1 MGTPKI
7 GAEFVLDDK
16 ASATLDKVKS
26 GFGEVLGKANGVA
39 SSLVDIGKTAFGT
52 YIGLNFNS
60 AIAAMSELGK
70 SAVARAI
77 DFQQAEKNAVFLAG
91 SVAKAG
97 TSFDELKGKATGF
110 VQDMKKIEIQTG
122 ITGATLSE
130 SFAQIADKMNP
141 ARASITQAGTS
152 ILQPLNYI
160 EKGLQRS
167 EGQVKQL
174 FSDIGNAG
182 RLVAG
187 GPDALA
193 KSFANFSGTGAKASD
208 PIVQMIAAT
217 GVLKGNAKQVAEQL
231 HMLTDAS
238 AMSFAQAA
246 IEKMAKKGRDIP
258 PDFNQVVN
266 QLNSIKDQF
275 LKQFGQPILSAI
287 VPAVERFKAVLEAN
301 AGKIEHF
308 AKVMGVLVSKYV
320 SEAAKKFEEGFKY
333 IVNHADEIGKAIEK
347 AMEFAKKT
355 FDFILAHKEEIAAA
369 YGASQAASLAPG
381 AMALGKG
388 IAGVK
393 DVGAGAAGLAA
404 GMPAM
409 YAAVKAFGA
418 SAVGLGA
425 FAAALGAATAVVYNF
440 YKLMQENSYGGSFG
454 AKGELMKEQ
463 DAIKETM
470 KNMSKGGSAIIED
483 QYANLKKRY
492 VANAKE
498 LGGEGA
504 GKDASAYAD
513 NILQNNKSVMSLM
526 KMADEGG
533 KFLNAGGGT
542 KLRKETDTPEGL
554 DKLSDQYATNIVT
567 LYNTAVAQNNTTAQ
581 KYAADIIAGSAHV
594 QNAFVNSKAQ
604 LQGGFEGLAT
614 VLGEKGLEVTNK
626 LKDLMDEASGKKG
639 ATPTKP
645 VVQFNNNTFNLNQNF
660 RDNDPDRIALIFR
673 QDIIKAAE
681 GRRQSRV
688 GGAFGLLERGNENG
702 RSRAVPVSRVF
713 AWDSG

>member
-258 PDFNQVVN
+258 PDFNQAVN

-301 AGKIEHF
+301 AAKIDHF

-347 AMEFAKKT
+347 AMDFAKKT
-355 FDFILAHKEEIAAA
+355 FDFILAHKEEIALAFGAKAVAPALPAVAA
-369 YGASQAASLAPG
+369 GAKGLYGAVS
-381 AMALGKG
+381 
-388 IAGVK
+388 
-393 DVGAGAAGLAA
+393 GLAA
-404 GMPAM
+404 SGVPSLGVAAAGTGAAAGAIAM
-409 YAAVKAFGA
+409 ASFTAAIAATGAAAYQASKYLEETRGFLDPRKGEAAKNVEAIEESFKSLKAGTSPIIEAQFEGLKKSYVENAVKIGRSGA
-418 SAVGLGA
+418 EAEKYANSILTINKSYQQLMGSAKQ
-425 FAAALGAATAVVYNF
+425 AATFIDGYA
-440 YKLMQENSYGGSFG
+440 GG
-454 AKGELMKEQ
+454 AKLRSAT
-463 DAIKETM
+463 DAPT
-470 KNMSKGGSAIIED
+470 GT
-483 QYANLKKRY
+483 
-492 VANAKE
+492 
-498 LGGEGA
+498 
-504 GKDASAYAD
+504 DALAD
-513 NILQNNKSVMSLM
+513 KH
-526 KMADEGG
+526 AE
-533 KFLNAGGGT
+533 
-542 KLRKETDTPEGL
+542 
-554 DKLSDQYATNIVT
+554 NIVT
-567 LYNTAVAQNNTTAQ
+567 LYNTAVAQNNTAAQ
-581 KYAADIIAGSAHV
+581 KYAADIIAGSSHV
-594 QNAFVNSKAQ
+594 QNALINSKAQ

-688 GGAFGLLERGNENG
+688 GGAFGLLERERKWTIKGCTC
-702 RSRAVPVSRVF
+702 F
-713 AWDSG
+713 